1 MHFARLQ
8 YEEEVGGLQEEIE
21 IVVIIVKE
29 VENQEEEEECTFNN
43 FSNMKM
49 EED

>member
-29 VENQEEEEECTFNN
+29 VENQEEEECTFNN
-43 FSNMKM
+43 FSNMEM